1 MLTTPREPLM
11 PAIME
16 AWFLASENTCHGRS
30 GPCGKL
36 FRIADNAAWFE
47 MKPEVKSSPA
57 CLP

>member
-1 MLTTPREPLM
+1 M